1 MSPSSTVLCVSDD
14 GDFADSL
21 QSSLG
26 TISTDLT
33 VRHVRDTR
41 AASAEL
47 LASNDEVRCVVLAT
61 PLPAD
66 DGLSFVRSVRETDS
80 TLPIVVS
87 ADTQKFV
94 REAINAGATD
104 YCIRNLGTEPFS
116 WLAFRVEKAITDS
129 RVQQSNRSRL
139 DQQRVVSELGTRAL
153 TTANLD
159 DVLQLAVERVGE
171 VLGADSVS
179 ILEHEDE
186 PETFR
191 VAAGTGWASKHVHR
205 RIQAG
210 ERTQVM
216 MTYRR
221 GNSIVVD
228 DFEEDDRFDHSEE
241 FASTGFRSGISASVG
256 GDASRWGVIGAQG
269 FEPGQFVAEDV
280 LFLENV
286 AGVIGAAAERDEL
299 KNALSEVLGRID
311 EAVVAF
317 DSDWSLTYVNAEAER
332 LFREPASDLFGRQM
346 LDLTPESGGFRRE
359 FKAAMETQET
369 REFEAYSENTAT
381 WYNIKAY
388 PSDTGLS
395 VYFTDITEQHDRKA
409 EIEQYGLM
417 LEAVA
422 DAVYALDT
430 EGRFT
435 AVNPAFERLTGLER
449 DAVLGSSSSLLV
461 DTLGAATNGDAFA
474 ATTSQTVEFELNVP
488 EGETVRVENHRT
500 PLVIGGEEVGSVG
513 VLRDVTQ
520 RHRYEQLLAIL
531 HKRTREMMSATD
543 RETVLADAVAACD
556 EVLGDARTE
565 LFVFDESQTTLER
578 VGDAGTGLGEKLVHG
593 GLADSGVWDAFVAGE
608 VSVVEVAPDGGVV
621 EGVER
626 VIAAPI
632 GRYGVLVTGHP
643 GMTAPSDVDVK
654 LVNLLV
660 ATVEELL
667 ERIDAESELRE
678 RDRRLAEQNETLKR
692 LDQVNKTIRNINQSL
707 IRAPTY
713 GDALSA
719 VGELLAEAEPYTVVW
734 HLDPDELDGEFHPDA
749 NEVHGVDAAYADRL
763 GEVAGSEPMSTL
775 LETAISTQS
784 MQVVED
790 VLNDP
795 AWADH
800 RGDALTYGFRSISAI
815 PAVADG
821 RVEALFVVHA
831 VDPTVLSDE
840 DGLISELGETVGY
853 ALATTKRAGGMLTER
868 RTRVQV
874 QLGGDRLSIS
884 RLARRVGHSVEL
896 TGVLPQSDGSVIAFI
911 VTDADPDA
919 VVDAGSD
926 VATGVRLLSE
936 DESGN
941 LLELRL
947 PRESLFETLYASEA
961 TLRELHSTGDRTTL
975 TVDVPERVRVRS
987 FVDTLDSDYP
997 GTNLLSRRMLTDGSE
1012 SPKTFQWKM
1021 REAWTD
1027 RQHESIRAAHLA
1039 GFYEWPRRSTA
1050 EALAGTF
1057 GISAPTFQYHLRAAE
1072 RKLVENVFE

>member
-1 MSPSSTVLCVSDD
+1 MSDD
-14 GDFADSL
+14 GEFADSL
-21 QSSLG
+21 QSSFR
-26 TISTDLT
+26 TISADLT
-33 VRHVRDTR
+33 VRHVRETR
-41 AASAEL
+41 AATAEL
-47 LASNDEVRCVVLAT
+47 LASSGDIRCIVLAT
-61 PLPAD
+61 PLPGD
-66 DGLSFVRSVRETDS
+66 DGIAFVRSVRETDS
-80 TLPIVVS
+80 TLPIVVAGDS
-87 ADTQKFV
+87 QEFV
-94 REAINAGATD
+94 RGAVNAGATD
-104 YCIRNLGTEPFS
+104 YCIRNLETDSFS
-116 WLAFRVEKAITDS
+116 WLAFRVQKAITDS
-129 RVQQSNRSRL
+129 RVEQSNRARL

-159 DVLQLAVERVGE
+159 GVLQLAVERVGE
-171 VLGADSVS
+171 ALGADSVS
-179 ILEHEDE
+179 VLERVDE

-191 VAAGTGWASKHVHR
+191 VAAGTGWASKHVNR
-205 RIQAG
+205 RIRAK
-210 ERTQVM
+210 ERTQAM
-216 MTYRR
+216 QTYQR
-221 GNSIVVD
+221 GHSIVVD
-228 DFEEDDRFDHSEE
+228 DFTEDDRFDHSEE
-241 FASTGFRSGISASVG
+241 FASNGFKSGISASVG
-256 GDASRWGVIGAQG
+256 SDASRWGVIGAQG
-269 FEPGQFVAEDV
+269 FESGQFVAEDV

-286 AGVIGAAAERDEL
+286 AAVIGAAAERDEL

-317 DSDWSLTYVNAEAER
+317 DSDWGLTYVNAEAER
-332 LFREPASDLFGRQM
+332 LFREPATDLYGRQM
-346 LDLTPESGGFRRE
+346 MDLTPESGGFRSE
-359 FKAAMETQET
+359 FRAAMETQET

-388 PSDTGLS
+388 PSETGLS
-395 VYFTDITEQHDRKA
+395 VYFTDITEQHDREA

-430 EGRFT
+430 DGRFT
-435 AVNPAFERLTGLER
+435 AVNPAFERLTGLDR
-449 DAVLGSSSSLLV
+449 DVILGSSASLLV
-461 DTLGAATNGDAFA
+461 DSLGASTSGDAFA
-474 ATTSQTVEFELNVP
+474 ATTSQTVEFELNVSGNGP
-488 EGETVRVENHRT
+488 VRVENHRT
-500 PLVIGGEEVGSVG
+500 PLVIGGEEIGSVG

-520 RHRYEQLLAIL
+520 RHRHEQLLAIL

-543 RETVLADAVAACD
+543 RDTVLADAVAACD

-565 LFVFDESQTTLER
+565 LFVFDESRTTLER
-578 VGDAGTGLGEKLVHG
+578 VGEAGTGLGEKPIHG
-593 GLADSGVWDAFVAGE
+593 GLSKGGVWDAFVSGE
-608 VSVVEVAPDGGVV
+608 VSVVEIAPDGGVV

-643 GMTAPSDVDVK
+643 GTTAPSDVDVE

-667 ERIDAESELRE
+667 ERIDAEAELRE
-678 RDRRLAEQNETLKR
+678 RDRRLAEQNKTLKR

-707 IRAPTY
+707 IRAPTHSE
-713 GDALSA
+713 ALSA
-719 VGELLAEAEPYTVVW
+719 VGELLAEAEPYRVVW
-734 HLDPDELDGEFHPDA
+734 HVDPDELDDGFHPDPG
-749 NEVHGVDAAYADRL
+749 EVHGVDAAYADRL

-775 LETAISTQS
+775 LETALSTQS

-800 RGDALTYGFRSISAI
+800 RGDALTYGFRSISVI
-815 PAVADG
+815 PAVADD

-831 VDPTVLSDE
+831 VDSAVLSDE
-840 DGLISELGETVGY
+840 GGLVSELGETVGY
-853 ALATTKRAGGMLTER
+853 ALASTKRAAGMLTER

-884 RLARRVGHSVEL
+884 RLARRVDHSVEL
-896 TGVLPQSDGSVIAFI
+896 TGVLPQSDGSVIAFVI
-911 VTDADPDA
+911 TDADPDV

-926 VATGVRLLSE
+926 LATSARLLSE
-936 DESGN
+936 DDAGN
-941 LLELRL
+941 LFELRL

-961 TLRELHSTGDRTTL
+961 ILRELHSTGTQTTL

-997 GTNLLSRRMLTDGSE
+997 GTGLLSRRMLTDGAE
-1012 SPKTFQWKM
+1012 SPKTFQWKI

-1027 RQHESIRAAHLA
+1027 RQAESIRAAHLA

-1057 GISAPTFQYHLRAAE
+1057 DISPPTFQYHLRAAE
-1072 RKLVENVFE
+1072 RKLVEQVFD